1 MRLSTKGQ
9 YGVRAM
15 FDLAS
20 HFKNS
25 PVPLRQISERE
36 GISLNYL
43 EQLFLKLRRAG
54 LVESVRGPGGGY
66 LLKKEPKEIRISDI
80 ARAVEESLAPISCI
94 ESHKNPKCHRISTCI
109 PRLLWKELG
118 EKILGFLDSMT
129 LADLL
134 QTRQRE
140 LQPQKRLS
148 ADEAGKRKLKDAKKN
163 KDANCRKRRTNG

>member
-20 HFKNS
+20 HFKDN

-36 GISLNYL
+36 GISIDYL
-43 EQLFLKLRRAG
+43 EQLFLKLKKAG

-66 LLKKEPKEIRISDI
+66 LLKKRPKEIRISDI
-80 ARAVEESLAPISCI
+80 VKAVEESLAPISCI
-94 ESHKNPKCHRISTCI
+94 EPHKNPKCHRIDVCI
-109 PRLLWKELG
+109 PRLLWKKLG
-118 EKILGFLDSMT
+118 ERILEFLDSTT

-134 QTRQRE
+134 QT
-140 LQPQKRLS
+140 QKRQTQMTALQ
-148 ADEAGKRKLKDAKKN
+148 DPEN
-163 KDANCRKRRTNG
+163 P

>member
-20 HFKNS
+20 HSQNG
-25 PVPLRQISERE
+25 PVPLRQISKRE
-36 GISLNYL
+36 GISINYL
-43 EQLFLKLRRAG
+43 EQLFLKLRKAG

-66 LLKKEPKEIRISDI
+66 LLKKRPKEIRISDI
-80 ARAVEESLAPISCI
+80 ARAVEESLIPISCI
-94 ESHKNPKCHRISTCI
+94 ESQKNPKCHRINTCI

-140 LQPQKRLS
+140 LLRIKKRELH
-148 ADEAGKRKLKDAKKN
+148 K
-163 KDANCRKRRTNG
+163 

>member
-25 PVPLRQISERE
+25 PVPLRQISKRE
-36 GISLNYL
+36 GISINYL
-43 EQLFLKLRRAG
+43 EQLFLKLKKAG

-80 ARAVEESLAPISCI
+80 ARAVEESLAPISCVESEKTSKCRRI
-94 ESHKNPKCHRISTCI
+94 ESCI

-134 QTRQRE
+134 QTRKRE
-140 LQPQKRLS
+140 LLRIKKRELH
-148 ADEAGKRKLKDAKKN
+148 K
-163 KDANCRKRRTNG
+163 

>member
-20 HFKNS
+20 HFKDN

-36 GISLNYL
+36 GISINYL
-43 EQLFLKLRRAG
+43 EQLFLKLKKAG
-54 LVESVRGPGGGY
+54 LVDSVRGPGGGY
-66 LLKKEPKEIRISDI
+66 LLKKRPKEIRISDI
-80 ARAVEESLAPISCI
+80 ARAVEESLVPISCI
-94 ESHKNPKCHRISTCI
+94 ESQKNPKCHRINTCI

-134 QTRQRE
+134 QTR
-140 LQPQKRLS
+140 KRQTQMT
-148 ADEAGKRKLKDAKKN
+148 ADKN
-163 KDANCRKRRTNG
+163 ADDRR

>member
-1 MRLSTKGQ
+1 MRLTTKGQ

-20 HFKNS
+20 HFKVN

-36 GISLNYL
+36 GISINYL
-43 EQLFLKLRRAG
+43 EQLFLKLKKAG
-54 LVESVRGPGGGY
+54 LVDSVRGPGGGY
-66 LLKKEPKEIRISDI
+66 LLKKRPKEIRISDI

-94 ESHKNPKCHRISTCI
+94 ESQKNPKCHRINTCI

-134 QTRQRE
+134 QTRQR
-140 LQPQKRLS
+140 QTQMT
-148 ADEAGKRKLKDAKKN
+148 ADKN
-163 KDANCRKRRTNG
+163 ADDRR

>member
-20 HFKNS
+20 HFKDN

-43 EQLFLKLRRAG
+43 EQLFLKLRKAG

-66 LLKKEPKEIRISDI
+66 LLKKRPKEIRISDI
-80 ARAVEESLAPISCI
+80 ARAVEESLVPISCI
-94 ESHKNPKCHRISTCI
+94 ESQKNPKCHRINTCI

-134 QTRQRE
+134 QTQRRE
-140 LQPQKRLS
+140 LQPQKHKILN
-148 ADEAGKRKLKDAKKN
+148 KDAKKN
-163 KDANCRKRRTNG
+163 KDANYHGSK